1 MTYEKDTY
9 YSNFTTTESR
19 GIYEDSKTGSPPQN
33 QIFSDVY
40 KRQEQKEHVQKAR
53 IQVLQDRMEE
63 REKKTVSLETQITQ
77 SQETVLQYMESLNGI
92 GQAEAIRLVEL
103 LTKIPE
109 YKKERR

>member
-1 MTYEKDTY
+1 
-9 YSNFTTTESR
+9 
-19 GIYEDSKTGSPPQN
+19 
-33 QIFSDVY
+33 
-40 KRQEQKEHVQKAR
+40 
-53 IQVLQDRMEE
+53 MEE